1 MDKRNETVME
11 TRRREY
17 AAAGVKPLEW
27 RLYPIESI
35 SDGSRLGYLS
45 KLFVNSLKLGVIAP
59 ETYEPSTAATLRGAK
74 LAMWQLEETRRL
86 FTRLAEEGRELP
98 LVVISMSLKMFLG
111 KTAKRAFSDFLSEL
125 SATEAGKICFAFTGE
140 VLFMDAGDLNLK
152 LEEAREKGLKT
163 ALVGYGEEY
172 CPPLRLKGLKFDYIF
187 LRPNFRARWK
197 GGKRTPVRWPALP
210 MRWVLSRWRSCL
222 RAGNISRPRVFLC
235 PRTTIPRTI
244 LWEERVFPPKVFSGR
259 IAHEQFP

>member
-187 LRPNFRARWK
+187 FAPEFSCALERREADARA
-197 GGKRTPVRWPALP
+197 L
-210 MRWVLSRWRSCL
+210 
-222 RAGNISRPRVFLC
+222 AGLADAVGFVTVAQLFKSVKY
-235 PRTTIPRTI
+235 
-244 LWEERVFPPKVFSGR
+244 FPPES
-259 IAHEQFP
+259 FPLPDDDSPADYFVGGTGIPAESLFGEDSA

>member
-45 KLFVNSLKLGVIAP
+45 KLFVNSLKLGDIAP

-86 FTRLAEEGRELP
+86 FTRLAEEERELP

-125 SATEAGKICFAFTGE
+125 SATEAGKICFAFTSE

-187 LRPNFRARWK
+187 FAPEFSCALERREADARALAGLADAVGFVTVAQLFK
-197 GGKRTPVRWPALP
+197 SGKY
-210 MRWVLSRWRSCL
+210 
-222 RAGNISRPRVFLC
+222 
-235 PRTTIPRTI
+235 
-244 LWEERVFPPKVFSGR
+244 FPPES
-259 IAHEQFP
+259 FPLPEDDYPADYFVGGTGIPAESLFGEDSA

>member
-86 FTRLAEEGRELP
+86 FTRQRREG
-98 LVVISMSLKMFLG
+98 
-111 KTAKRAFSDFLSEL
+111 
-125 SATEAGKICFAFTGE
+125 
-140 VLFMDAGDLNLK
+140 
-152 LEEAREKGLKT
+152 
-163 ALVGYGEEY
+163 
-172 CPPLRLKGLKFDYIF
+172 
-187 LRPNFRARWK
+187 NFRSW
-197 GGKRTPVRWPALP
+197 L
-210 MRWVLSRWRSCL
+210 
-222 RAGNISRPRVFLC
+222 
-235 PRTTIPRTI
+235 
-244 LWEERVFPPKVFSGR
+244 FPCR
-259 IAHEQFP
+259 

>member
-86 FTRLAEEGRELP
+86 FTRLAEEERELP

-125 SATEAGKICFAFTGE
+125 SATEAGKICFAFTSE

-187 LRPNFRARWK
+187 FAPEFSCALERREADARALAGLADAVGFVTVAQLFK
-197 GGKRTPVRWPALP
+197 SGKY
-210 MRWVLSRWRSCL
+210 
-222 RAGNISRPRVFLC
+222 
-235 PRTTIPRTI
+235 
-244 LWEERVFPPKVFSGR
+244 FPPES
-259 IAHEQFP
+259 FPLPEDDYPADYFVGGTGIPAESLFGEDSA

>member
-74 LAMWQLEETRRL
+74 LAMWQLEETRH
-86 FTRLAEEGRELP
+86 
-98 LVVISMSLKMFLG
+98 
-111 KTAKRAFSDFLSEL
+111 L
-125 SATEAGKICFAFTGE
+125 SAVYAAC
-140 VLFMDAGDLNLK
+140 
-152 LEEAREKGLKT
+152 R
-163 ALVGYGEEY
+163 
-172 CPPLRLKGLKFDYIF
+172 
-187 LRPNFRARWK
+187 
-197 GGKRTPVRWPALP
+197 GGKGTSARGYFHVAEDVPRQDGETRFFRFFVGAFGNGSGKDMLRVYGRSIVYGRGRPQSEIGGGARKRT
-210 MRWVLSRWRSCL
+210 
-222 RAGNISRPRVFLC
+222 
-235 PRTTIPRTI
+235 
-244 LWEERVFPPKVFSGR
+244 
-259 IAHEQFP
+259 

>member
-187 LRPNFRARWK
+187 FAPEFSCALERREADARALAGLADAVGFVTVAQLFK
-197 GGKRTPVRWPALP
+197 SGKYFQPESFPLPEDDYPADYFVGGTGIPAESLFGED
-210 MRWVLSRWRSCL
+210 S
-222 RAGNISRPRVFLC
+222 A
-235 PRTTIPRTI
+235 
-244 LWEERVFPPKVFSGR
+244 
-259 IAHEQFP
+259 